1 MSDGMAIGERCRI
14 ATTRERLLHADLV
27 LIVDDDEDILEL
39 AAEIFQTLGYAVLTA
54 QNGLEALA
62 VLRETSRISTLFT
75 DIQMPGMG
83 GGELAEVAVALRPD
97 MDGLEFL
104 CARSFARERR
114 AVAVGTAAGMF
125 GGIEDSSRASDS
137 LASGFRTCS
146 RRSRAGR
153 SPAGRAR
160 FG

>member
-14 ATTRERLLHADLV
+14 ATTREHLLHADLV
-27 LIVDDDEDILEL
+27 LIVDDDEDNLEL

-97 MDGLEFL
+97 IRVIFTSGSSKPRGDAPFL
-104 CARSFARERR
+104 QKPYR
-114 AVAVGTAAGMF
+114 ATDLVRV
-125 GGIEDSSRASDS
+125 
-137 LASGFRTCS
+137 L
-146 RRSRAGR
+146 
-153 SPAGRAR
+153 SPQSVPY
-160 FG
+160 

>member
-14 ATTRERLLHADLV
+14 ATTREHLLHADLV

-97 MDGLEFL
+97 IRVIFTSGSSKPRGDAPFL
-104 CARSFARERR
+104 QKPYR
-114 AVAVGTAAGMF
+114 ATDLVRV
-125 GGIEDSSRASDS
+125 
-137 LASGFRTCS
+137 L
-146 RRSRAGR
+146 
-153 SPAGRAR
+153 SPQSVPY
-160 FG
+160 